1 MPASMAICLT
11 PPEVLTASTISG
23 GNSECISCG
32 TLSSCSFQ
40 RIFRF
45 LTLPLFRIV
54 SFCCQAVRL
63 VLPPSVSQS
72 AAASGPRAIRIAIQN
87 FCVVILRAENPFYC
101 NRLRHRAGA
110 GKDPPPYL
118 LTGGST
124 FSRLPPQIV
133 AVPLHGSRG

>member
-1 MPASMAICLT
+1 MATCLT

-45 LTLPLFRIV
+45 LTLSLFRIV

-72 AAASGPRAIRIAIQN
+72 AAESGATAMRIAAQT
-87 FCVVILRAENPFYC
+87 FSVVILQATERPFYC
-101 NRLRHRAGA
+101 VIALLFQVCVDGVFFLRLF
-110 GKDPPPYL
+110 L
-118 LTGGST
+118 LC
-124 FSRLPPQIV
+124 Q
-133 AVPLHGSRG
+133 PLIL

>member
-1 MPASMAICLT
+1 MAICLT

-23 GNSECISCG
+23 GNRECISCG

-45 LTLPLFRIV
+45 LTLPLFRTV

-72 AAASGPRAIRIAIQN
+72 AAASGARGSRIAIQT
-87 FCVVILRAENPFYC
+87 FCVVILRAEKSILLLQAKAS
-101 NRLRHRAGA
+101 RRGRQE
-110 GKDPPPYL
+110 PPTY
-118 LTGGST
+118 S
-124 FSRLPPQIV
+124 I
-133 AVPLHGSRG
+133 H